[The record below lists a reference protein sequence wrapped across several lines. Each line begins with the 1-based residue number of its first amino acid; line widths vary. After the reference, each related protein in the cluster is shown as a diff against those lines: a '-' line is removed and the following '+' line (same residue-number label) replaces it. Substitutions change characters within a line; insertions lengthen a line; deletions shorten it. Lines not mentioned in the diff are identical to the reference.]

1 MEMVYY
7 QLGKSSYNDLLKELE
22 ADIQHA
28 NALVASIPKPK
39 GGGSLHM
46 KLVYNQFSPMLF
58 LLLQWLDGS
67 CSCFFP
73 HYFNIF
79 HILIYEVYPDG
90 RTRKSMQG
98 SKATVRDFYAII
110 LPSLRRLYND
120 LVEQESSN
128 TLTKRSDEKEKLIGH
143 GRLQST
149 FDQEREEECGICLV
163 PTTKMVLPGCC
174 HAMCINCYRN
184 WNTRSESC
192 PFCRRG
198 LRRVKSEDLWVL
210 TSESEVIDT
219 ETVSR
224 EELSRF
230 YLYIQSLP
238 KDSNP
243 DAPFWGYYD
252 YLI

>member
-7 QLGKSSYNDLLKELE
+7 QLGRSSYQDLLKELE

-28 NALVASIPKPK
+28 NALVAAIPKPK
-39 GGGSLHM
+39 KGVCLHM
-46 KLVYNQFSPMLF
+46 KLVYNQLSPLF
-58 LLLQWLDGS
+58 YLLLQWLDSS

-73 HYFNIF
+73 LYFNLF

-90 RTRKSMQG
+90 RTHLSTQG
-98 SKATVRDFYAII
+98 NKATVREFYAII
-110 LPSLRRLYND
+110 LPSLTRLHND
-120 LVEQESSN
+120 LVERESSSH
-128 TLTKRSDEKEKLIGH
+128 LTNKNDEKENLLEYG
-143 GRLQST
+143 GLQNAI
-149 FDQEREEECGICLV
+149 DQEREEECEICLV

-198 LRRVKSEDLWVL
+198 LKRVKSEDLWVL
-210 TSESEVIDT
+210 TSDSEVIDT

-238 KDSNP
+238 KDRTE
-243 DAPFWGYYD
+243 APFWVYYD

>member
-7 QLGKSSYNDLLKELE
+7 QLGKSSYKDLLKELE

-28 NALVASIPKPK
+28 NALVAAIPKPK
-39 GGGSLHM
+39 GGACLHM
-46 KLVYNQFSPMLF
+46 KLDYNQLSPLFF
-58 LLLQWLDGS
+58 LLLQWFDGS

-73 HYFNIF
+73 SYFNLF
-79 HILIYEVYPDG
+79 HILIYEVYQDG
-90 RTRKSMQG
+90 RTHMSKLG
-98 SKATVRDFYAII
+98 SKATVREFYAII
-110 LPSLRRLYND
+110 LPSLKRLHND
-120 LVEQESSN
+120 LVEQESSI
-128 TLTKRSDEKEKLIGH
+128 TLTSKSEEKEQLLGH
-143 GRLQST
+143 GRSI
-149 FDQEREEECGICLV
+149 DQEREEECGICLV
-163 PTTKMVLPGCC
+163 PTTKMVLPSCC

-184 WNTRSESC
+184 WNTRSASC
-192 PFCRRG
+192 PFCRGG

-210 TSESEVIDT
+210 TSESEVIDA

-238 KDSNP
+238 KDNP
-243 DAPFWGYYD
+243 DAPFWIYND